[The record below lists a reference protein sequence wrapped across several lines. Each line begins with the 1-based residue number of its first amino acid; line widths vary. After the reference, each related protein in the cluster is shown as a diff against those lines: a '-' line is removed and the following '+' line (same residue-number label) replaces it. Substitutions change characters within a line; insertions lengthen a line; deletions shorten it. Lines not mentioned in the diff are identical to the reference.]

1 MFAWVVFWGKRIG
14 GDGKIDFTLTSDS
27 SIGIQ
32 VKTRYSASP
41 NYIYYVA
48 KQLAG
53 SVLSQSAS
61 GCRKTSPPMTS
72 LASHVLLNKHL
83 ARGGDK

>member
-1 MFAWVVFWGKRIG
+1 MKNFHH
-14 GDGKIDFTLTSDS
+14 D
-27 SIGIQ
+27 
-32 VKTRYSASP
+32 P
-41 NYIYYVA
+41 NSLELYYKA

-61 GCRKTSPPMTS
+61 GCRKTSPSMTK

>member
-1 MFAWVVFWGKRIG
+1 MNNFH
-14 GDGKIDFTLTSDS
+14 SD
-27 SIGIQ
+27 
-32 VKTRYSASP
+32 P

-61 GCRKTSPPMTS
+61 GCRKTSPPMTR
-72 LASHVLLNKHL
+72 LASHVLLNEHL
-83 ARGGDK
+83 ARGGNK

>member
-1 MFAWVVFWGKRIG
+1 MKNFH
-14 GDGKIDFTLTSDS
+14 SE
-27 SIGIQ
+27 
-32 VKTRYSASP
+32 P

-61 GCRKTSPPMTS
+61 GCRKTSPSMAR
-72 LASHVLLNKHL
+72 LASYILLNEHL

>member
-1 MFAWVVFWGKRIG
+1 MKNFHH
-14 GDGKIDFTLTSDS
+14 
-27 SIGIQ
+27 
-32 VKTRYSASP
+32 YP
-41 NYIYYVA
+41 NYLYYVA

-61 GCRKTSPPMTS
+61 GCRKTSPPMAR
-72 LASHVLLNKHL
+72 LASHFLLNEHL